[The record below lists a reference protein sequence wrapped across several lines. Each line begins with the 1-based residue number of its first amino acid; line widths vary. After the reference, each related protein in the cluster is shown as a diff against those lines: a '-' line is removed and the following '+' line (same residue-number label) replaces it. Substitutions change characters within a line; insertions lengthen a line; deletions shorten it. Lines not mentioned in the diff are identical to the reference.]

1 MFNGEYISFW
11 YNITTHLK
19 QVGTFLEIREME
31 TLEQTKQSIQYHTN
45 FSDHTRKQ
53 NHTQDGLAG
62 SSGNKT
68 YSAFIGS

>member
-45 FSDHTRKQ
+45 FSDNARKQ
-53 NHTQDGLAG
+53 NHT
-62 SSGNKT
+62 
-68 YSAFIGS
+68 